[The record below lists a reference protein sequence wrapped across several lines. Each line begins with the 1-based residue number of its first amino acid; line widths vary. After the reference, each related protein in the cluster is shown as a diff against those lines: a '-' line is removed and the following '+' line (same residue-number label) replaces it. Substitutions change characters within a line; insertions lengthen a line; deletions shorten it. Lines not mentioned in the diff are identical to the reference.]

1 MVTPIT
7 SQQITDYVQ
16 TNIGSFHEK
25 RLEALNNLRL
35 NNLLKR
41 KNPYLFRS
49 KNINTASELMT
60 SLLDAHLSS
69 QEETLFGDF
78 LEGLALYVTITVRG
92 GWKSSATGIDIE
104 FEKENTRYIVSVKS
118 GPNWGNSSQVA
129 RMKENFR
136 NATRLVRQGNPSKN
150 VVAVNGCC
158 YGRSREPDKG
168 GYFKYCGQE
177 FRLLISEDP
186 DLYTRIIEPMGHE
199 AKQRNDDFST
209 KYQAIIDRLS
219 GEFSERFCDQEGAI
233 DWEKLVSF
241 VSAKNQS

>member
-1 MVTPIT
+1 MATPIT
-7 SQQITDYVQ
+7 NQQIADYVQ

-35 NNLLKR
+35 NKLLRR

-49 KNINTASELMT
+49 KNINTATELIT

-78 LEGLALYVTITVRG
+78 LEGLALYVAIKVRG

-118 GPNWGNSSQVA
+118 GPNWANSSQTA

-136 NATRLVRQGNPSKN
+136 NAARLVRQGNPSKN
-150 VVAVNGCC
+150 VMAVNGCC
-158 YGRSREPDKG
+158 YGRTREPDKG

-177 FRLLISEDP
+177 FWLLISGDS
-186 DLYTRIIEPMGHE
+186 DLFTRIIEPLGHE
-199 AKQRNDDFST
+199 AKQRNEDFST
-209 KYQAIIDRLS
+209 KYRAIIDGLS
-219 GEFSERFCDQEGAI
+219 SEFSERFCDQEGAI
-233 DWEKLVSF
+233 AWEKLVSF
-241 VSAKNQS
+241 VSAKNRS